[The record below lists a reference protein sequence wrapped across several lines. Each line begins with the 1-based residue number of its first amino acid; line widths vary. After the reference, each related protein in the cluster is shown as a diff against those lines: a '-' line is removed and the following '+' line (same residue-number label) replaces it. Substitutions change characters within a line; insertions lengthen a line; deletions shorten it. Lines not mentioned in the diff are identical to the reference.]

1 MNNVPDDFSIQ
12 WRTFSVS
19 QGVVQPAGEPPPW
32 APLSVT
38 NAPAMTNTTTMCGM
52 PCYQDGLRNSV
63 MDLLTHAERS
73 TLYLDYAVHS
83 SALADP
89 ERIFYVR
96 PDQAEAHLTYRQLCE
111 PGSFCVRHDGVGGFV
126 LVHRP
131 RASAVT
137 GALVPLV
144 RTPLEFS
151 AQGWCVQV
159 SETARSAWDGLR
171 DVHFSSLDALKAALP
186 PGMKEVTGASFGD
199 IEATHL

>member
-38 NAPAMTNTTTMCGM
+38 NAPAMTPTWMCGM
-52 PCYQDGLRNSV
+52 PCYKNDLRNSV
-63 MDLLTHAERS
+63 MDLLTEPQRS
-73 TLYLDYAVHS
+73 TVYLDYAVHS
-83 SALADP
+83 AALADP
-89 ERIFYVR
+89 ERIISMG
-96 PDQAEAHLTYRQLCE
+96 PDQAQAHIAYSQLCTA
-111 PGSFCVRHDGVGGFV
+111 GSFCVRHDGAGGFV

-131 RASAVT
+131 RPAAGA

-144 RTPLEFS
+144 RTPLEVS
-151 AQGWCVQV
+151 AQGWRLHVA
-159 SETARSAWDGLR
+159 ETARSAWDGLR

-186 PGMKEVTGASFGD
+186 PGMKEVTGASLCD

>member
-19 QGVVQPAGEPPPW
+19 QGVVQPSGEPPAW

-38 NAPAMTNTTTMCGM
+38 NAPAMTTTTTMCGM
-52 PCYQDGLRNSV
+52 PCYQHGLRTSV

-89 ERIFYVR
+89 ERIIAVR

-111 PGSFCVRHDGVGGFV
+111 PGSFCVRRDEAGSFV

-131 RASAVT
+131 RPAAGA

-151 AQGWCVQV
+151 AQGWRLHVP
-159 SETARSAWDGLR
+159 ETARPAWNGVR

-186 PGMKEVTGASFGD
+186 PGMKEVTGASLCD